1 MAHEI
6 LLVEDHRD
14 IAEMVA
20 AHLERDNFLID
31 YADNGNLGY
40 NLGRRKNSYDAIVL
54 DVMLPGIDGLTVCK
68 KLSRK
73 MQ

>member
-40 NLGRRKNSYDAIVL
+40 NLGRKTLMMQSCS
-54 DVMLPGIDGLTVCK
+54 MSCCQELTVLQFVK
-68 KLSRK
+68 N
-73 MQ
+73 